1 MIAHGACDRG
11 ILAMNVTLIV
21 AQVLHVLSGVFWA
34 GTTFALARLGG
45 NHDQLFKPQMGAA
58 VVAVATGAWL
68 WFLLHGGSPGTQEHI
83 LGLGAIFAIAAAGVQ
98 GMLRRRRP
106 ATGQRIAAALL
117 AVTVICMAAARYV

>member
-1 MIAHGACDRG
+1 
-11 ILAMNVTLIV
+11 MNITLIV

-45 NHDQLFKPQMGAA
+45 NQADQLFKPQMGAA
-58 VVAVATGAWL
+58 VIAVATGAWL
-68 WFLLHGGSPGTQEHI
+68 WFLVHRGSPGMPEHI
-83 LGLGAIFAIAAAGVQ
+83 LGLGAIFAIAAAGAQ